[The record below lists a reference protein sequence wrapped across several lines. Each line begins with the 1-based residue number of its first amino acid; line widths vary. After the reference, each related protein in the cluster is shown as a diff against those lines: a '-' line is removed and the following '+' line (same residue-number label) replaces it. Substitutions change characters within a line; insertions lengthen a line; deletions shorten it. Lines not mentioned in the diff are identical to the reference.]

1 MGIKNSVIIVKKM
14 SSLNNSGR
22 LLYYL
27 ILNFAGSEQ
36 AVETSTHYQT
46 LG

>member
-1 MGIKNSVIIVKKM
+1 M

-27 ILNFAGSEQ
+27 ILNFTGSEP
-36 AVETSTHYQT
+36 AVKTSTHYQT